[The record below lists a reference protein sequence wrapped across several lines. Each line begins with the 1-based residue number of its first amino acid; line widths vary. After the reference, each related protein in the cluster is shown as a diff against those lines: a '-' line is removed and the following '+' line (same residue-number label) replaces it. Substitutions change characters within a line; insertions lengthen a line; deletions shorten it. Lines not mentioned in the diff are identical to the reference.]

1 MLLVLPIINK
11 LRIILSNLTEYPI
24 FFFCLYVIIPFI
36 LISSLICVL
45 IIFHK
50 LNSIKKTNTRMEE
63 IHHFI
68 KKGAKIYLTQ
78 QAKTLFIVL
87 IVLFIPVGLT
97 GIAYVDNSFMGFL
110 ICGLIFF
117 LGAISSLVAG
127 YVGMKSATKSNIL
140 VVKASIQDPNQ
151 GFKLAYYGGMITGIM
166 NISMLVFALWLILLL
181 TNGNIYLMISYNFG
195 TSVTSLLAQVGGGI
209 FTKSADIGA
218 DLVGKYEMGI
228 KEDDARNPA
237 IIADLVGDNVGDCA
251 GRGADLFDSATSDA
265 IGGML
270 LGLIIF
276 LFIDE
281 PIFILSDITI
291 ISIGLLSL
299 YFTALFLKIDFNK
312 TSSSIWRVFIAAI
325 SINILILFVLNL
337 LLFGVIGI
345 FLFFSSLM
353 GLTSGFLMI
362 LFTIYYTNIN
372 YKYTKRVAEA
382 SQDSSSLTII
392 AGISAGFQSTFF
404 PVITF
409 VISIIIAYF
418 FGHAAG
424 NIYYFEILG
433 TPSTDILGN
442 ALSPMI
448 FSIVFGIW
456 GVNMGSVS
464 TDIIISTILS
474 FDTFGPIIDN
484 AAGIVEL
491 GDGEAPPELRGNL
504 DKLDAI
510 GNTTKAIAKGFSLI
524 CGGFSSIVIFLTFLM
539 TTHTL
544 AGNIPSPISFNQLF
558 NIFNLLDFYNPLI
571 ILGLFVGFCLPVLFS
586 SMILR
591 SVQNGAKNMMLEVRR
606 QFKDIPGLKEG
617 NTKPDYEKCINISS
631 NSALRNM
638 IKPVLTIIGIVLIVG
653 ILFGPM
659 VSAAILMG
667 NLIGCLIFG
676 LFMNI
681 SGASFDNAKKGI
693 EAGLFGGRASYTHK
707 SAIIGDTV
715 GDALKDA
722 AGPSMS
728 ILITTINTLSIT
740 FLPIF
745 IMTAFLWNM
754 FSF

>member
-11 LRIILSNLTEYPI
+11 LRIILTNITAYPI
-24 FFFCLYVIIPFI
+24 FFLCLYVIIPFI
-36 LISSLICVL
+36 LISSCICL
-45 IIFHK
+45 FIIFRK
-50 LNSIKKTNTRMEE
+50 LNSIKKNDTRMRE
-63 IHHFI
+63 IHNYI
-68 KKGAKIYLTQ
+68 KKGATIYLTQ
-78 QAKTLFIVL
+78 QAKILFIVL
-87 IVLFIPVGLT
+87 LILVIPVGLT
-97 GIAYVDNSFMGFL
+97 GIAYVDNSFIGFL
-110 ICGLIFF
+110 VCGLIFF
-117 LGAISSLVAG
+117 LGTVSSLIAG
-127 YVGMKSATKSNIL
+127 YVGMKSATNSNIL
-140 VVKASIQDPNQ
+140 VVDTSIEDPIK

-195 TSVTSLLAQVGGGI
+195 TSITSLLAQVGGGI

-228 KEDDARNPA
+228 KEDDPRNPA

-251 GRGADLFDSATSDA
+251 GRGADLFDSASSDA

-276 LFIDE
+276 LFIGE
-281 PIFILSDITI
+281 PIFIMANITL
-291 ISIGLLSL
+291 ISMGLLSL
-299 YFTALFLKIDFNK
+299 YFTTLFLKIDFNK
-312 TSSSIWRVFIAAI
+312 TSLSIWRVFIAAT
-325 SINILILFVLNL
+325 SINILIIFVLNL
-337 LLFGVIGI
+337 LFFGVIGI
-345 FLFFSSLM
+345 FLFFSSIT
-353 GLTSGFLMI
+353 GLISGFLMI
-362 LFTIYYTNIN
+362 LFTIYYTNIK
-372 YKYTKRVAEA
+372 YKHTKRVAEA

-404 PVITF
+404 PVLSF
-409 VISIIIAYF
+409 VISIIVAYF
-418 FGHAAG
+418 FGQIAG

-456 GVNMGSVS
+456 GVNMASVS
-464 TDIIISTILS
+464 SDLVISTILS

-491 GDGEAPPELRGNL
+491 GDGEAPPELRNNL
-504 DKLDAI
+504 DKLDSM

-524 CGGFSSIVIFLTFLM
+524 CGGFSSIVIFLSFLM

-544 AGNIPSPISFNQLF
+544 AGNISSPIPFDQLF
-558 NIFNLLDFYNPLI
+558 NIFNLLDFYKPLI
-571 ILGLFVGFCLPVLFS
+571 ILGLFVGICLPVLFS

-591 SVQNGAKNMMLEVRR
+591 SVQNGAKFMMQEVRR
-606 QFKDIPGLKEG
+606 QFKEIPGLREG
-617 NTKPDYEKCINISS
+617 RTKPDYEKCINISS
-631 NSALRNM
+631 SNALKNM
-638 IKPVLTIIGIVLIVG
+638 IKPVLIIISIVLTVG
-653 ILFGPM
+653 ILFGPI
-659 VSAAILMG
+659 VSAAVLMG
-667 NLIGCLIFG
+667 NLMGCLIFG

-693 EAGLFGGRASYTHK
+693 EAGLFGGKNGYSHK

-745 IMTAFLWNM
+745 IMTAFLWNA